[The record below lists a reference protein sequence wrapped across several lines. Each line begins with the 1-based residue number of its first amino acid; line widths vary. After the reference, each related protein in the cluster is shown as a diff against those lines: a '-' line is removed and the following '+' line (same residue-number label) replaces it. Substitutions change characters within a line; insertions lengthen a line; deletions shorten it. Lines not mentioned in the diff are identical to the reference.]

1 MNMRNEALS
10 QISPINQLPRL
21 NLGKHILQDLDLGK
35 FDVIIDVRTPM
46 EFALD
51 HIPGAIN
58 CPVLSNE
65 ERVIVGTLYKQT
77 TSFDAKKIGA
87 AMVAK
92 NIAAMLETQFQTKP
106 KNWRPLIYC
115 WRGGARSGAMT
126 HIFRQIGWD
135 ALQLDGG
142 YKFWRASL
150 VKALAG
156 LPTRF
161 QFIAICGKTGSGK
174 SRLLQAIAANGAQVL
189 DLEALAE
196 HKGSVLGDN
205 PVTPQPSQKMF
216 ESLIWHALSQYD
228 ATKPIYV
235 EAESKK
241 IGRLQLPDALMNE
254 MWAGQCVVL
263 ETNDALRL
271 PLLRE
276 EYAHLIA
283 NPTLLHYKLDCLADH
298 HSNEKVASWH
308 DAVNRGD
315 FDALISDLLVA
326 HYDPAYGKSMF
337 RNYRHLADAKTLT
350 LDAIDVAGF
359 HQAAATLLPKP
370 QS

>member
-1 MNMRNEALS
+1 MHDE
-10 QISPINQLPRL
+10 QIAAPFRL
-21 NLGKHILQDLDLGK
+21 NIGKHALQDMNLQQ
-35 FDVIIDVRTPM
+35 FDTIIDVRTPL

-58 CPVLSNE
+58 CSVLTNE

-77 TSFDAKKIGA
+77 TSFDAKKVGA

-92 NIAAMLETQFQTKP
+92 NIAAMLETKFQDKP
-106 KNWRPLIYC
+106 KNWAPLIYC

-126 HIFRQIGWD
+126 HIFRQVGWD

-142 YKFWRASL
+142 YKYWRSSVVKSL
-150 VKALAG
+150 TELSS
-156 LPTRF
+156 RF

-174 SRLLQAIAANGAQVL
+174 SRLLQAIAANGAQTL

-205 PVTPQPSQKMF
+205 PDVPQPSQKMF
-216 ESLIWHALSQYD
+216 ESLIWHALTNFD

-241 IGRLQLPDALMNE
+241 IGRLQLPDALMTQ
-254 MWAGQCVVL
+254 MWAGQCLVL
-263 ETNDALRL
+263 DTNNGLRL

-283 NPTLLHYKLDCLADH
+283 NPAVLHYKLDCLARL
-298 HSNEKVASWH
+298 HSADKIRSWH

-315 FDALISDLLVA
+315 FDALISDLLIA
-326 HYDPAYGKSMF
+326 HYDPAYSKSMF
-337 RNYRHLADAKTLT
+337 RNYQHLASAKTVT
-350 LDAIDVAGF
+350 LRTINVDGF
-359 HQAAATLLPKP
+359 ENAAAQFLA
-370 QS
+370 

>member
-1 MNMRNEALS
+1 MDMPDLEVATLTPPFRLS
-10 QISPINQLPRL
+10 
-21 NLGKHILQDLDLGK
+21 LGKHTLQDMNLHK
-35 FDVIIDVRTPM
+35 FDTIIDVRTPL

-65 ERVIVGTLYKQT
+65 ERVVVGTRYKQT

-92 NIAAMLETQFQTKP
+92 NIAAILENQFHDKP

-135 ALQLDGG
+135 AQQLDGG
-142 YKFWRASL
+142 YKLWRASL
-150 VKALAG
+150 VKSLVE
-156 LPTRF
+156 LPSRF

-174 SRLLQAIAANGAQVL
+174 SRLLQAIAANGAQML

-205 PVTPQPSQKMF
+205 PDTPQPSQKMF
-216 ESLIWHALSQYD
+216 ESLIWHALSNFE
-228 ATKPIYV
+228 ATKPVYV

-241 IGRLQLPDALMNE
+241 IGRLQLPDALMTE
-254 MWAGQCVVL
+254 MWAGQCIVL
-263 ETNDALRL
+263 DTDDTLRL

-283 NPTLLHYKLDCLADH
+283 NPTLLHYKLDCLASL
-298 HSNEKVASWH
+298 HSSEKIASWH

-326 HYDPAYGKSMF
+326 HYDPAYMKSMF
-337 RNYRHLADAKTLT
+337 RNYQHLANAKTVILH
-350 LDAIDVAGF
+350 AIVSDGF
-359 HQAAATLLPKP
+359 EKAAEQLLA
-370 QS
+370 